1 MRTILF
7 FDLPTETSADVR
19 EYSRFHR
26 FLIKN
31 GFIMM
36 QKSVYCHLALNAS
49 ALGSAVAAV
58 RKNKPSKGIIQVL
71 NVTEKQF
78 SRMEF
83 ILGQYDG
90 DIINSDSRLVI
101 L

>member
-7 FDLPTETSADVR
+7 FDLPTETSADIR
-19 EYSRFHR
+19 EYTRFHR

-36 QKSVYCHLALNAS
+36 QKSVYCHLSLNAT
-49 ALGSAVAAV
+49 AMGSVVASV
-58 RKNKPSKGIIQVL
+58 RKNKPSKGIVQVL

-90 DIINSDSRLVI
+90 DIINSDCRLVI